1 MTNMTDKVI
10 EYWIHVK
17 DTPNS
22 IIHVVLELSKQLHK
36 EGKPHGSQV
45 FSSVILKCCQGN
57 YNEFCHNTKYKTK
70 MKIRKIIGNTWY
82 IKRNENR
89 H

>member
-22 IIHVVLELSKQLHK
+22 IIHVVLELSKQLRE

-45 FSSVILKCCQGN
+45 L
-57 YNEFCHNTKYKTK
+57 
-70 MKIRKIIGNTWY
+70 
-82 IKRNENR
+82 
-89 H
+89 